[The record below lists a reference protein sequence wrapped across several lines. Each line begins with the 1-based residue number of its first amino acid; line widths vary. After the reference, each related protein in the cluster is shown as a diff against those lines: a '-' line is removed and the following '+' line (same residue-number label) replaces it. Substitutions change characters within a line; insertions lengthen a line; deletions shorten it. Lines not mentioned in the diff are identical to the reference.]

1 MKEKITDFFSS
12 RLGII
17 ITGAVIGILGPTL
30 QKFGN
35 PKNMGVC
42 VACFER
48 DIAGALGLHRAAPV
62 QYIRPEIIGFVLG
75 SLIAALLFNE
85 FKARGGSAPVVR
97 FILGF
102 FAMTGALVFLGCPW
116 RAWFRFAGGDM
127 NGLVGLI
134 GLAIGILIGIVFL
147 KNGYN
152 LGRSHSCKK
161 AAGWAFPGIM
171 IALLVLALIQ
181 PRFGAEGTGPIFNS
195 ESGPGSMHAPL
206 LVSLAAGLIIGFIC
220 QRTRFC
226 TVGAIRDV
234 AMFKDTHL
242 ISGVLAL
249 GVFAFLTNLVYGQ
262 FKFGYDDMPIAHSNL
277 LWNLLGMILSGLA
290 YTLAGGCAGRQLFLG
305 GEGDMD
311 AGIFVLGMIT
321 GAAFSHNF
329 GLAGAANSVTDG
341 VVKVWQ
347 PNTQTMIAVCLG
359 LVVCVIIG
367 LTNRDKI
374 D

>member
-1 MKEKITDFFSS
+1 MKDKITNFFST

-17 ITGAVIGILGPTL
+17 ITGAIIGILGPTL

-35 PKNMGVC
+35 PKNMGIC

-48 DIAGALGLHRAAPV
+48 DIAGSLKLHTAPV
-62 QYIRPEIIGFVLG
+62 VQYMRPEIIGFVLG

-85 FKARGGSAPVVR
+85 FRSRGGSAPMVR
-97 FILGF
+97 FVLGF
-102 FAMTGALVFLGCPW
+102 FAMVGALAFLGCPW

-134 GLAIGILIGIVFL
+134 GLTIGIMVGIGFL
-147 KNGYN
+147 KKGYN
-152 LGRSHSCKK
+152 LGRNHASKP
-161 AAGWAFPGIM
+161 AAGWVLPGIM
-171 IALLVLALIQ
+171 ILFLAL
-181 PRFGAEGTGPIFNS
+181 RLFAADKLAFS

-206 LVSLAAGLIIGFIC
+206 LLSLCAGLLIGFLA

-234 AMFKDTHL
+234 AMFGDSHL
-242 ISGVLAL
+242 VSGVLAL
-249 GVFAFLTNLVYGQ
+249 GIAAFLTNLVYGQ
-262 FKFGYDDMPIAHSNL
+262 FKFGYRGMPISHSNL

-290 YTLAGGCAGRQLFLG
+290 YTLAGGCAGRQLFLS

-311 AGIFVLGMIT
+311 AQTFVLGMIT

-329 GLAGAANSVTDG
+329 GLAGSADSVADG
-341 VVKVWQ
+341 VVTVGGIS
-347 PNTQTMIAVCLG
+347 PAGSFAVCLG
-359 LVVCVIIG
+359 LVICVIIG
-367 LTNRDKI
+367 LTNRDTI